1 MYFRTTQRY
10 INAQTYWKFGLLRK
24 KGSLI
29 YGTLKQQS
37 YEKYSLSSKKAS
49 ATKYS
54 TFLKSINM

>member
-1 MYFRTTQRY
+1 MYFGTTQRY
-10 INAQTYWKFGLLRK
+10 INAQTNWKFGLHRK

-37 YEKYSLSSKKAS
+37 YEKYSFSSKKPS